1 VAISTDFI
9 GPIPVDDYVLGYWS
23 PTSDDN
29 LKVQPTNWQWFGTSS
44 GGILGLSNTTGAPVA
59 AYTGPAPLEND
70 LGRFVVE
77 WRHANG
83 TIQESLSVPAK
94 WTTSQ
99 LAQYGDLIGWGTAGG
114 TGGFTATDR
123 AEAATTQANTEV
135 ALPVLGGIGTFVSS
149 LADWATLSHGT
160 ITTRGAVILLQGRG
174 SLVLSDYDAQG
185 VPTGCYFAWFTVPAE
200 LGFDDGISPHYT
212 KVLFEYS
219 TVYADFGR
227 DLYRADLQRFHE
239 DGYFSDWLMKIAPER
254 IDYWCLPGVV
264 VAWQF
269 MYISPQ
275 HP

>member
-185 VPTGCYFAWFTVPAE
+185 VPTAATSRGLPCRLSSGSMTGSHRTTPRCSSSTRPFTPTSVATCTG
-200 LGFDDGISPHYT
+200 LICNGFT
-212 KVLFEYS
+212 KTATS
-219 TVYADFGR
+219 AIG
-227 DLYRADLQRFHE
+227 
-239 DGYFSDWLMKIAPER
+239 S
-254 IDYWCLPGVV
+254 
-264 VAWQF
+264 
-269 MYISPQ
+269 
-275 HP
+275 